1 MRKSGYIAAGFLAL
15 ACIFTVAMHADF
27 AHAAP
32 DARTRHKLT
41 RPATLKTAL
50 LPVRLRIVAIERP
63 ATYGHAA

>member
-15 ACIFTVAMHADF
+15 ACIFTLAMHADF

-41 RPATLKTAL
+41 RPAVLKTAL
-50 LPVRLRIVAIERP
+50 LPVRLRIVAIEWPSGIGEP
-63 ATYGHAA
+63 A